1 MFSLGN
7 FILIINFTFIF
18 SSYLFISL
26 ISPFLPCSFE
36 KNCFLTVFDTDI
48 KWKWQ
53 SVSGKLNPV
62 SNSLAPVYTYPE
74 NTIFSSID
82 NAKTWFP
89 LKTVPPITG
98 RNVLN
103 IQMKTVLYTA
113 HTEFLT
119 IQADLR
125 DIVTLVPG
133 HRNKASIPIMWIPQM
148 SGFPVYISY
157 VYTVL
162 WFNTCTEILCL

>member
-1 MFSLGN
+1 MYFQQLLAYKSHFSLLTLLFWEELLFGVWHWYKVDVTECK
-7 FILIINFTFIF
+7 LQTK
-18 SSYLFISL
+18 SSF
-26 ISPFLPCSFE
+26 
-36 KNCFLTVFDTDI
+36 K
-48 KWKWQ
+48 
-53 SVSGKLNPV
+53 
-62 SNSLAPVYTYPE
+62 SLAPVYTYPE
-74 NTIFSSID
+74 NTISSSIE

-89 LKTVPPITG
+89 LKIVLPITG

-113 HTEFLT
+113 HTEFLI

-133 HRNKASIPIMWIPQM
+133 HRNKVSIPIMWIPQM
-148 SGFPVYISY
+148 SGFPVHISY

-162 WFNTCTEILCL
+162 WLNTCTKICL